1 VGALIE
7 VDGADFGYA
16 GRAVVRDVTL
26 EVQPGEFVAVV
37 GENGSGKTTLLRGLL
52 GLLPALRG
60 RVQRSPG
67 LRIGYAPQ
75 RDTLDPLYPLSALDV
90 ALLGTYAERPPWRP
104 LGPALRA
111 RARTALEAC
120 RAGALA
126 RRRFGA
132 LSVGQRQ
139 RVLLA
144 RALAVEPQVLL
155 LDEPTAGVDVEA
167 ERSILDVLEELLRA
181 RGLAIWMVSHRTH
194 ALEGR
199 LDRVLRV
206 EDGAVRSGPPR

>member
-1 VGALIE
+1 VGALLA
-7 VDGADFGYA
+7 VDGADFGYE
-16 GRAVVRDVTL
+16 GRAVVRDVAL
-26 EVQPGEFVAVV
+26 EVQPGEFVAIV

-52 GLLPALRG
+52 GLLPPLRG
-60 RVQRSPG
+60 RVLRSPG

-75 RDTLDPLYPLSALDV
+75 RDALDPLYPLSAIDI
-90 ALLGTYAERPPWRP
+90 ALLGTYAERPPWLP

-111 RARTALEAC
+111 RARAALQAC
-120 RAGALA
+120 RADALA

-155 LDEPTAGVDVEA
+155 LDEPTAGVDLEA
-167 ERSILDVLEELLRA
+167 ERGIVDVLDELRRA
-181 RGLAIWMVSHRTH
+181 RGLAIWMVSHHTQP
-194 ALEGR
+194 LQGR
-199 LDRVLRV
+199 LDRVVRV
-206 EDGAVRSGPPR
+206 EYGAVRSEPPR